1 MRRFHK
7 LLIGLLSFGMIAWPG
22 TINSR
27 AAAESGDYTYTVTFY
42 TGNHGSFTGR
52 NHISVD
58 NSKTASEYQV
68 AGGGAE
74 ITVSGLKRNDVVSFD
89 AAMEGAVELGD
100 GKYYVKGIRQSGRD
114 NNTVATSAFRVEG
127 DRDYVVAYGI
137 RGDMTSYVVE
147 YQDAEG
153 NTLAPS
159 RTYYGNIGDKPVVAF
174 LYIEGYEPQAY
185 NQTKTLDANA
195 AENVFTFVYSQ
206 TEQPVEPTTGGD
218 ETPETTAPETTAP
231 AGTDAPGTPEAP
243 GGEAEAPGGEAEAPG
258 GEAVVPEGET
268 ESEEETA
275 NLGDEEV
282 PLAGPEEV
290 KDLDDEEV
298 PLAASN
304 ELKDADQGGKLF
316 YGAAAVAVAGV
327 AVILFLLIWLRKRTK
342 KEKAE

>member
-1 MRRFHK
+1 MRRFSK
-7 LLIGLLSFGMIAWPG
+7 ILIGLLSFGMLAGPG
-22 TINSR
+22 AVEGR
-27 AAAESGDYTYTVTFY
+27 AAESKDYTYTVTFY

-68 AGGGAE
+68 TGGEKE
-74 ITVSGLKRNDVVSFD
+74 ITVTGLKRNDVVSFD
-89 AAMEGAVELGD
+89 AAMEGAVEVGE

-137 RGDMTSYVVE
+137 RGEMTSYVVE
-147 YQDAEG
+147 YQDTEG

-185 NQTKTLDANA
+185 NQTKTLDANS

-231 AGTDAPGTPEAP
+231 TTPDAPEAPAGAEAGEP

-258 GEAVVPEGET
+258 GEADEPGGQ
-268 ESEEETA
+268 TA
-275 NLGDEEV
+275 NLDEEEV

-298 PLAASN
+298 PLAGGN
-304 ELKDADQGGKLF
+304 VLKDADQGGRLF

-327 AVILFLLIWLRKRTK
+327 GVILFLLIWLKKRTK